1 MSACSLYDRKHE
13 ESQIILHSHS
23 NSLRQSTLL
32 TSPSLVTDQELF
44 AQKSDLRKRKF
55 VYCSWLVG
63 VSAAG
68 IIVFKSKGLFA
79 VLSIYAG
86 HKIGSIF
93 SNSCDLSSKTN
104 IFAKDAFD
112 SLSKHHDEIAHF
124 NYMPLVPIG
133 KTVDYCTVADN
144 YHRVQRSRYI

>member
-13 ESQIILHSHS
+13 VNQVIVHSHS

-32 TSPSLVTDQELF
+32 SSPSLVTDQELM

-55 VYCSWLVG
+55 VYYACLFGIS
-63 VSAAG
+63 STG
-68 IIVFKSKGLFA
+68 IIVYKSKGLFA

-86 HKIGSIF
+86 HKVGSIF
-93 SNSCDLSSKTN
+93 SNSCSFSSNSN
-104 IFAKDAFD
+104 IFAKDAFN
-112 SLSKHHDEIAHF
+112 SLSKHQDEIAHF
-124 NYMPLVPIG
+124 NYMPLVPSG
-133 KTVDYCTVADN
+133 KTVDYCTVAEN